1 MQVFYESK
9 ISASYLGHPAERFV
23 KQRPTVLDEL
33 PLDVIRVFIFPTLDY
48 ESRIRLNQCLPPW
61 DRLTKKMPHA
71 SIERHDEITVVSEV
85 RSLIFKLEDRTTW
98 HKGSGWLEK
107 RYKIFIHLFRILQK
121 PRYLNIIFCRGN
133 FRESVLDKIEAIY
146 GMAPGHDNVDIGIK
160 ERLISTVTRLKKK
173 IVAAAPYQPNRMSD
187 DVEPLS
193 FQ

>member
-33 PLDVIRVFIFPTLDY
+33 PLDVIRVFIFPRLDY
-48 ESRIRLNQCLPPW
+48 ESRIQLNQCLPPW
-61 DRLTKKMPHA
+61 DRLTKKMSRA

-85 RSLIFKLEDRTTW
+85 RSLLFKLEESNTW
-98 HKGSGWLEK
+98 PRASDWLVK
-107 RYKIFIHLFRILQK
+107 RYKTFIHLFRILQK

-133 FRESVLDKIEAIY
+133 FRKSVLDKIEEIY
-146 GMAPGHDNVDIGIK
+146 DMVPGHDKVDIGIK
-160 ERLISTVTRLKKK
+160 ERLISTLTRLRKK